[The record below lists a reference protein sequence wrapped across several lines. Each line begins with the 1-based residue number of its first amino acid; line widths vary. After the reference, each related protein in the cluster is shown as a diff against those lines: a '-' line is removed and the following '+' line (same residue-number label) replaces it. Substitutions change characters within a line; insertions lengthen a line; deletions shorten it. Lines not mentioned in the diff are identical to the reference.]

1 MFTSNI
7 PKLDEEELN
16 QMTLPELLVT
26 YSNFR
31 NKVYK
36 DLHKKYFICIIGGF
50 VSLGFSI
57 LVYLLFYLYPHIIPL
72 STVMASTV
80 LNFCGGWCLLY
91 YGYSSIEKLNEEYP
105 EMAKACEKESDGEE
119 DDGNE

>member
-31 NKVYK
+31 DKVYK

-57 LVYLLFYLYPHIIPL
+57 LVYLLFYLFPL

-105 EMAKACEKESDGEE
+105 EMAKASEKEADDDEE
-119 DDGNE
+119 DEEE

>member
-1 MFTSNI
+1 MFKSNI

-16 QMTLPELLVT
+16 QMTLPELIVT
-26 YSNFR
+26 YSDFR
-31 NKVYK
+31 DKIYK
-36 DLHKKYFICIIGGF
+36 DLHKKYFLCIIGGF

-80 LNFCGGWCLLY
+80 LYFCGGWCLLY

-105 EMAKACEKESDGEE
+105 EMAKASEKEVDDDEE
-119 DDGNE
+119 DEEE

>member
-1 MFTSNI
+1 MFKSNI

-16 QMTLPELLVT
+16 QMTLPELIVT
-26 YSNFR
+26 YSDFR
-31 NKVYK
+31 DKVYK
-36 DLHKKYFICIIGGF
+36 DLHKKYFLCIIGGF

-57 LVYLLFYLYPHIIPL
+57 LVYLLFYLYPHIISL

-91 YGYSSIEKLNEEYP
+91 YGYSSIERLNEEYP
-105 EMAKACEKESDGEE
+105 EMAKASEKEADDDEE
-119 DDGNE
+119 DEEE